1 MDFLLARFRHFRV
14 VMITNRTDRDLKLI
28 KDFSVF
34 ARELGWRTV
43 VYGGYG
49 LDFFLGK
56 ITRDHGDIDLVFYG
70 QNDRKSASKLI
81 SNFISKNL
89 DAPTIEIEENDFQL
103 VIDVHAKNLV
113 LNLYYIQ
120 TQLDPYKN
128 LHSVVKKSGEIV
140 VNDSSMF
147 PSPQKGSLYGFVVE
161 VQDQSAHKKDILSK
175 GSILSDKHKKDLD
188 LIATLSPSI

>member
-1 MDFLLARFRHFRV
+1 
-14 VMITNRTDRDLKLI
+14 MITNKTDRDLKLI

-34 ARELGWRTV
+34 ARELGWRIV

-70 QNDRKSASKLI
+70 QNDRKSSSNLI
-81 SNFISKNL
+81 SNFLSKNINI
-89 DAPTIEIEENDFQL
+89 PSIEIEENDFQL

-147 PSPQKGSLYGFVVE
+147 PLPQKGSLYGFVVE
-161 VQDQSAHKKDILSK
+161 VQNQSAHKKDILSK
-175 GSILSDKHKKDLD
+175 GSILSDKHKKDLE
-188 LIATLSPSI
+188 LIAALSTTI